1 MNKIYCSSSIKFR
14 LWIWDRKGPV
24 ALWNFFFFLTF
35 VNRASNFGVVPRVS
49 IRKVKL
55 CNRECK
61 CNLNRRNGV
70 ALVEGKIRSF
80 LGPENNF
87 FGTITYSC
95 SSWAITEPA
104 IPLRRWDWH
113 SPTNT
118 FINSSKY
125 CQALFQLPRTSEEV
139 ELLRTQMFAFF
150 EMILR
155 AWLPKLLKY

>member
-1 MNKIYCSSSIKFR
+1 MDLR
-14 LWIWDRKGPV
+14 QKGTCGFME
-24 ALWNFFFFLTF
+24 LFFFLTF
-35 VNRASNFGVVPRVS
+35 VNRASNFGVVPRAS

-95 SSWAITEPA
+95 SS
-104 IPLRRWDWH
+104 
-113 SPTNT
+113 
-118 FINSSKY
+118 
-125 CQALFQLPRTSEEV
+125 
-139 ELLRTQMFAFF
+139 
-150 EMILR
+150 
-155 AWLPKLLKY
+155 